1 LTAQDAFLSLILCEE
16 EEWKLIYGKNSCL
29 DAIHEQ
35 GAAEN
40 GECYFCD
47 VSVS

>member
-1 LTAQDAFLSLILCEE
+1 M
-16 EEWKLIYGKNSCL
+16 GKNSGL

-35 GAAEN
+35 GAAQI

-47 VSVS
+47 VSVC